1 MQTIEELI
9 IFLTALCKAVLWN
22 ESTAKTLLPWLIN
35 NVTASVKP
43 LAAANIKG
51 VLKQRKHFI
60 KKKTSLKKKKK
71 HFIKKEKKNTSLKK
85 GKKGGKF
92 GIQNKMLLN
101 KPFLRI

>member
-60 KKKTSLKKKKK
+60 KKE
-71 HFIKKEKKNTSLKK
+71 EKKR
-85 GKKGGKF
+85 KKGGKF

>member
-60 KKKTSLKKKKK
+60 KK
-71 HFIKKEKKNTSLKK
+71 
-85 GKKGGKF
+85 GKKGRK
-92 GIQNKMLLN
+92 IWNSKQNAIKQT
-101 KPFLRI
+101 FLENLKN